1 MQKSSQKS
9 IKTITLE
16 YDDNNI
22 IAKKTLDYI
31 LSLGVFK
38 VKEKKEPVLPK
49 ETLQAIKEMQS
60 GDVVVCASMD
70 DYKRKTR
77 HA

>member
-9 IKTITLE
+9 MKTITLE

-38 VKEKKEPVLPK
+38 VKEPVLPK
-49 ETLQAIKEMQS
+49 ETLQAIREMQS

>member
-1 MQKSSQKS
+1 M
-9 IKTITLE
+9 KTITLE

-38 VKEKKEPVLPK
+38 VKEPVLPK
-49 ETLQAIKEMQS
+49 ETLQAIREIQS

>member
-1 MQKSSQKS
+1 M
-9 IKTITLE
+9 KTVTLE
-16 YDDNNI
+16 YDGRNV

-38 VKEKKEPVLPK
+38 VKEKKESVLPK
-49 ETLQAIKEMQS
+49 ETLQAIREMQS
-60 GDVVVCASMD
+60 GDVVVCTSMD

-77 HA
+77 DA

>member
-1 MQKSSQKS
+1 M
-9 IKTITLE
+9 KTITLT
-16 YDDNNI
+16 YDGRNT

-31 LSLGVFK
+31 LSLGVFE

-49 ETLQAIKEMQS
+49 ETLQAIREMQS
-60 GDVVVCASMD
+60 GDVVVCTSME
-70 DYKRKTR
+70 DYKKKTR

>member
-1 MQKSSQKS
+1 MT
-9 IKTITLE
+9 TITLT
-16 YDDNNI
+16 YDGRNT

-31 LSLGVFK
+31 LSLGVFE

-49 ETLQAIKEMQS
+49 ETLQAIREMQS
-60 GDVVVCASMD
+60 GDVVVCTSME
-70 DYKRKTR
+70 DYKKKTR

>member
-1 MQKSSQKS
+1 M
-9 IKTITLE
+9 KTITLT
-16 YDDNNI
+16 YDGRNT

-31 LSLGVFK
+31 LSLGVFE

-49 ETLQAIKEMQS
+49 GTLQAISEMQS
-60 GDVVVCASMD
+60 GDVVVCTSME
-70 DYKRKTR
+70 DYKKKTR

>member
-1 MQKSSQKS
+1 M
-9 IKTITLE
+9 KTITLE

-38 VKEKKEPVLPK
+38 VKEPVLPK
-49 ETLQAIKEMQS
+49 ETLQAIREMQS

>member
-1 MQKSSQKS
+1 M
-9 IKTITLE
+9 KTITLE

-49 ETLQAIKEMQS
+49 KNITGNKRDAI
-60 GDVVVCASMD
+60 
-70 DYKRKTR
+70 R
-77 HA
+77 

>member
-1 MQKSSQKS
+1 M
-9 IKTITLE
+9 KTITLE

-38 VKEKKEPVLPK
+38 VKEKVLPK

>member
-1 MQKSSQKS
+1 M
-9 IKTITLE
+9 KTITLE

-38 VKEKKEPVLPK
+38 VKEPVLPK
-49 ETLQAIKEMQS
+49 KTLQAIREMQS